1 VSASDVRWIERWVQ
15 VLESAC
21 PDDLTVALRL
31 SAARSLQHA
40 GLLSAAR
47 STGASRSAE
56 LAAVT
61 LRASL
66 VALTLLQV
74 SSCSLHSLLVARER
88 SDWGLWGI
96 FSFTGRR

>member
-21 PDDLTVALRL
+21 PDDQTVALRL

-40 GLLSAAR
+40 GLLSASR
-47 STGASRSAE
+47 GSGASRGAE
-56 LAAVT
+56 LVAVT

-74 SSCSLHSLLVARER
+74 RSYLHTSRIVSL
-88 SDWGLWGI
+88 
-96 FSFTGRR
+96 